1 MSGPHGRLP
10 MSSPSSSAP
19 SSDAVSDARL
29 VSDPRAV
36 RIKAGASSYEALV
49 GPGASAE
56 IGPAVERAGLKGRP
70 RVIADRNVWERF
82 GGPIERS
89 LRDLGRDV
97 QVLATDGG
105 EERKNLASVETM
117 YDWLI
122 EVGTDRGDFL
132 VAVGGGVVGDM
143 VGFVAAT
150 FLRGIPVVQVP
161 TTLLAQ
167 VDSSIGGK
175 TGVDHRLGKNLIG
188 AFHQPSLVV
197 ADTRLLESLPERE
210 YRSGWSEIVKMAMIR
225 DADLFR
231 TLEANAEAL
240 LRFEQPVL
248 LGDVIRRSIE
258 LKGQVVGADER
269 ESGLRVILNY
279 GHTIGH
285 ALEAATGYRHL
296 LHGEAVAIGMRG
308 AGFIARE
315 RGTLAADAFAAQ
327 QSLLGRFGL
336 PDRAEDVS
344 ADDLLGP
351 LSRDKKARGS
361 TIQWVLAD
369 GIGSVT
375 TARDVTPEEL
385 GAALREI

>member
-1 MSGPHGRLP
+1 

-19 SSDAVSDARL
+19 ATETPITDARS
-29 VSDPRAV
+29 VE
-36 RIKAGASSYEALV
+36 IKAGSSTYEALV
-49 GPGASAE
+49 GPGASVE
-56 IGPAVERAGLKGRP
+56 IGAAVERAGLKGRP
-70 RVIADRNVWERF
+70 RVIADRNVWEQF
-82 GGPIERS
+82 GGPIAAS
-89 LRDLGRDV
+89 LRALGRDV

-105 EERKNLASVETM
+105 EERKTLAGVESM

-122 EVGTDRGDFL
+122 DAGTDRGDFL
-132 VAVGGGVVGDM
+132 VAVGGGVIGDM

-197 ADTRLLESLPERE
+197 ADTRLLESLPTRE

-240 LRFEQPVL
+240 LAFEQPAL
-248 LGDVIRRSIE
+248 LGDVIRRAIE

-269 ESGLRVILNY
+269 ESGLRIILNY

-315 RGTLAADAFAAQ
+315 RGTLPATAFAAQ
-327 QSLLGRFGL
+327 QALLGRFGL
-336 PDRAEDVS
+336 PNRADGIA

-361 TIQWVLAD
+361 TIQWVFSN

-375 TARDVTPEEL
+375 TARDVTADEVA
-385 GAALREI
+385 AALRELGCN

>member
-1 MSGPHGRLP
+1 

-19 SSDAVSDARL
+19 APDAVVSDARS
-29 VSDPRAV
+29 VQ
-36 RIKAGASSYEALV
+36 IKAGASTYEALV

-56 IGPAVERAGLKGRP
+56 IGPAIARAGLKGRP
-70 RVIADRNVWERF
+70 RVIADRNVWQRF
-82 GGPIERS
+82 GGPIEAS
-89 LRDLGRDV
+89 LRTLGRDV
-97 QVLATDGG
+97 QILATDGG
-105 EERKNLASVETM
+105 EERKTLGSVEAM
-117 YDWLI
+117 YDWLLSA
-122 EVGTDRGDFL
+122 GTDRGDF
-132 VAVGGGVVGDM
+132 VIAVGGGVVGDM

-197 ADTRLLESLPERE
+197 ADTSLLETLPERE

-231 TLEANAEAL
+231 TLEAHAEAL
-240 LRFEQPVL
+240 LQFEQPIL
-248 LGDVIRRSIE
+248 LGDVIRRAIE

-269 ESGLRVILNY
+269 ESGLRIILNY

-285 ALEAATGYRHL
+285 ALEAATGYRLL

-308 AGFIARE
+308 AGFIARQ
-315 RGTLAADAFAAQ
+315 RGTLSASDFATQ
-327 QSLLGRFGL
+327 QALLGRFGV
-336 PDRAEDVS
+336 PDRADGIS
-344 ADDLLGP
+344 ADELLGP

-375 TARDVTPEEL
+375 TARDVTLDEL
-385 GAALREI
+385 RAALREIGCN

>member
-1 MSGPHGRLP
+1 

-19 SSDAVSDARL
+19 TTEALTVDARS
-29 VSDPRAV
+29 VE
-36 RIKAGASSYEALV
+36 IKAGTSTYEALV
-49 GPGASAE
+49 GPGASIE

-82 GGPIERS
+82 GGPIEAS
-89 LRDLGRDV
+89 LRALGRDV
-97 QVLATDGG
+97 QVLTTDGG
-105 EERKNLASVETM
+105 EERKTLAAVESM

-122 EVGTDRGDFL
+122 DVGTDRGDFV
-132 VAVGGGVVGDM
+132 VAVGGGVIGDM

-197 ADTRLLESLPERE
+197 ADTRLLESLPTRE

-231 TLEANAEAL
+231 TLEANAEVL
-240 LRFEQPVL
+240 INFEQPVL

-269 ESGLRVILNY
+269 ESGLRIVLNY

-308 AGFIARE
+308 AGYIARE
-315 RGTLAADAFAAQ
+315 RGTLPPAAFSAQ
-327 QSLLGRFGL
+327 QALLGRFGL
-336 PDRAEDVS
+336 PNRADGIA
-344 ADDLLGP
+344 ADALLGP

-361 TIQWVLAD
+361 TIQWVFSD

-375 TARDVTPEEL
+375 TARDVTANEVAAALQEL
-385 GAALREI
+385 GCN

>member
-1 MSGPHGRLP
+1 

-19 SSDAVSDARL
+19 APEASVSDAR
-29 VSDPRAV
+29 AV
-36 RIKAGASSYEALV
+36 QIKAGTSSYEALV

-56 IGPAVERAGLKGRP
+56 IGPAIVRAGLKGRP
-70 RVIADRNVWERF
+70 RVIADRTVWQQF
-82 GGPIERS
+82 GGPIEAS
-89 LRDLGRDV
+89 LRELGRDV

-105 EERKNLASVETM
+105 EERKTLRSVESM

-132 VAVGGGVVGDM
+132 VAVGGGVIGDM

-197 ADTRLLESLPERE
+197 ADTRLLETLPARD
-210 YRSGWSEIVKMAMIR
+210 YRAGWPEIVKIAMIR
-225 DADLFR
+225 DAELFR

-240 LRFEQPVL
+240 LRFENPVL
-248 LGDVIRRSIE
+248 LGDVIRRSIA
-258 LKGQVVGADER
+258 LKGEVVGADER
-269 ESGLRVILNY
+269 ESGLRIILNY

-315 RGTLAADAFAAQ
+315 RGTLPAADFAAQ
-327 QSLLGRFGL
+327 QALLGRFGL
-336 PDRAEDVS
+336 ADHVDGIA

-361 TIQWVLAD
+361 TIQWVLAN

-375 TARDVTPEEL
+375 TARDVTVEEL
-385 GAALREI
+385 GAALREIGCT

>member
-1 MSGPHGRLP
+1 

-19 SSDAVSDARL
+19 APESDVTDARS
-29 VSDPRAV
+29 VQ
-36 RIKAGASSYEALV
+36 IKAGASPYEALV
-49 GPGASAE
+49 GPGASSE
-56 IGPAVERAGLKGRP
+56 IGPAITRAGLKGRP
-70 RVIADRNVWERF
+70 RVIADRTIWQRF
-82 GGPIERS
+82 GGQIEES
-89 LRDLGRDV
+89 LGTLGRDV
-97 QVLATDGG
+97 QVHTTDAG
-105 EERKNLASVETM
+105 EERKTLQSVEAM

-122 EVGTDRGDFL
+122 EVGTDRGDFV
-132 VAVGGGVVGDM
+132 VAVGGGVIGDM
-143 VGFVAAT
+143 AGFVAAT

-167 VDSSIGGK
+167 VDSSVGGK
-175 TGVDHRLGKNLIG
+175 TGVDHKLGKNLIG

-197 ADTRLLESLPERE
+197 ADTRLLETLPARD

-269 ESGLRVILNY
+269 ESGLRIVLNY

-315 RGTLAADAFAAQ
+315 RGTLSGADFAAQ
-327 QSLLGRFGL
+327 QALLGRFGL
-336 PDRAEDVS
+336 PDRADGIL

-385 GAALREI
+385 SAALREIGCT

>member
-1 MSGPHGRLP
+1 

-19 SSDAVSDARL
+19 APDAVVSDARS
-29 VSDPRAV
+29 VQ
-36 RIKAGASSYEALV
+36 IKAGASTYEALV

-56 IGPAVERAGLKGRP
+56 IGPAIARAGLKGRP
-70 RVIADRNVWERF
+70 RVIADRNVWQRF
-82 GGPIERS
+82 GGPIEAS
-89 LRDLGRDV
+89 LRTLGRDV
-97 QVLATDGG
+97 QILVTDGG
-105 EERKNLASVETM
+105 EERKTLGSVEAM
-117 YDWLI
+117 YDWLLSA
-122 EVGTDRGDFL
+122 GTDRGDF
-132 VAVGGGVVGDM
+132 VIAVGGGVVGDM

-197 ADTRLLESLPERE
+197 ADTSLLETLPERE

-231 TLEANAEAL
+231 TLEAHAEAL
-240 LRFEQPVL
+240 LQFEQPIL
-248 LGDVIRRSIE
+248 LGDVIRRAIE

-269 ESGLRVILNY
+269 ESGLRIILNY

-285 ALEAATGYRHL
+285 ALEAATGYRLL

-308 AGFIARE
+308 AGFIARQ
-315 RGTLAADAFAAQ
+315 RGTLSASDFATQ
-327 QSLLGRFGL
+327 QALLGRFGV
-336 PDRAEDVS
+336 PDRADGIS
-344 ADDLLGP
+344 ADELLGP

-375 TARDVTPEEL
+375 TARDVTLDEL
-385 GAALREI
+385 RAALREIGCN

>member
-1 MSGPHGRLP
+1 
-10 MSSPSSSAP
+10 MSSPSSFVPGSE
-19 SSDAVSDARL
+19 AVQTDAR
-29 VSDPRAV
+29 AV
-36 RIKAGASSYEALV
+36 QIRAGAATYEALV
-49 GPGASAE
+49 GPGAAAE
-56 IGPAVERAGLKGRP
+56 IGPAIARAGLKGRP
-70 RVIADRNVWERF
+70 RVIADRVIWERY
-82 GGPIERS
+82 GSIIESS
-89 LRDLGRDV
+89 LQTLGRDV
-97 QVLATDGG
+97 KVLATDAG
-105 EERKNLASVETM
+105 EERKTLASVETM
-117 YDWLI
+117 YDWLL
-122 EVGTDRGDFL
+122 EAGTDRGDFL
-132 VAVGGGVVGDM
+132 VAVGGGVIGDM

-197 ADTRLLESLPERE
+197 ADTRLLESLPTRD
-210 YRSGWSEIVKMAMIR
+210 YVSGWSEIVKMAMIR
-225 DADLFR
+225 DANLFR
-231 TLEANAEAL
+231 TLETHAEAL
-240 LRFEQPVL
+240 LRFEEPVL
-248 LGDVIRRSIE
+248 LGDVIRRAIE
-258 LKGQVVGADER
+258 LKGEVVGADER
-269 ESGLRVILNY
+269 ESGLRIILNY

-315 RGTLAADAFAAQ
+315 RGTLSAADFAAQ
-327 QSLLGRFGL
+327 QALLGRFGL
-336 PDRAEDVS
+336 PNRADGIA

-361 TIQWVLAD
+361 TIQWVLAT

-375 TARDVTPEEL
+375 TARDVSAEEVQS
-385 GAALREI
+385 ALREIGCS

>member
-1 MSGPHGRLP
+1 

-19 SSDAVSDARL
+19 ASESDVSDARS
-29 VSDPRAV
+29 VQIR
-36 RIKAGASSYEALV
+36 AGASTYEALV
-49 GPGASAE
+49 GPEASAE
-56 IGPAVERAGLKGRP
+56 IAPAVARAGLKGRP
-70 RVIADRNVWERF
+70 RVIADRNIWQRF
-82 GGPIERS
+82 GPPIEAS

-97 QVLATDGG
+97 QVLTTDGG
-105 EERKNLASVETM
+105 EERKNLRGVEAM

-122 EVGTDRGDFL
+122 EVGTDRGDFV
-132 VAVGGGVVGDM
+132 VAVGGGVIGDM
-143 VGFVAAT
+143 AGFVAAT
-150 FLRGIPVVQVP
+150 FLRGISVVQVP

-197 ADTRLLESLPERE
+197 ADTRMLESLPERE

-225 DADLFR
+225 DAELFR

-240 LRFEQPVL
+240 LRFEEPVL

-258 LKGQVVGADER
+258 LKGEVVGADER
-269 ESGLRVILNY
+269 ESGLRIILNY

-285 ALEAATGYRHL
+285 ALEAATNYVRY

-315 RGTLAADAFAAQ
+315 RGTLGADAFAAQ
-327 QSLLGRFGL
+327 QALLGRFGL
-336 PDRAEDVS
+336 PDRADGIS
-344 ADDLLGP
+344 ADALLGP

-375 TARDVTPEEL
+375 TSRDVSPEEL
-385 GAALREI
+385 DAALQEIGCN

>member
-1 MSGPHGRLP
+1 

-19 SSDAVSDARL
+19 ASESVVADARS
-29 VSDPRAV
+29 VQ
-36 RIKAGASSYEALV
+36 IKAGASNYEALV

-56 IGPAVERAGLKGRP
+56 IAPAVARAGLKGRP
-70 RVIADRNVWERF
+70 RVIADRNIWQRF
-82 GGPIERS
+82 GPPIEAS

-97 QVLATDGG
+97 QVLTTDGG
-105 EERKNLASVETM
+105 EERKNLRGVEAM

-122 EVGTDRGDFL
+122 EVGTDRGDFV

-197 ADTRLLESLPERE
+197 ADTRMLESLPERE

-225 DADLFR
+225 DAELFR

-240 LRFEQPVL
+240 LRFEEPVL

-258 LKGQVVGADER
+258 LKGEVVGADER
-269 ESGLRVILNY
+269 ESGLRIILNY

-285 ALEAATGYRHL
+285 ALEAATNYGRY

-315 RGTLAADAFAAQ
+315 RGTLGADAFAAQ
-327 QSLLGRFGL
+327 QALLGRFGL
-336 PDRAEDVS
+336 PDRADGIS
-344 ADDLLGP
+344 ADALLGP

-375 TARDVTPEEL
+375 TARDVSPEVL
-385 GAALREI
+385 DAALREIGCN